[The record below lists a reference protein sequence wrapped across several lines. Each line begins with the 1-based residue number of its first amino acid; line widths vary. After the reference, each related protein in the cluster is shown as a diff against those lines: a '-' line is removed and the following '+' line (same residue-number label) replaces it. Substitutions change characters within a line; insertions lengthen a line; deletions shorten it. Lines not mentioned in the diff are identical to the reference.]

1 MKALTLILVLISFQ
15 AHSAILIEEGS
26 RPIPVESSSSATIQS
41 VTTPSND
48 EYRAFASSYDIRKAY
63 KMAFGTAIGGQVGT
77 VGFKFDINFDPLNAF
92 VGGFGG
98 GSGFRTVQFGYK
110 AIYEGQF
117 ITPYW
122 TASLVNW
129 SNSSGNLESDMLNDV
144 YLNQTEKQN
153 NSFNKTFAVPS
164 VGVQYTQLNG
174 PFVGTTVF
182 AETMLFVD
190 FQDFKSALNGTLGI
204 TYLF

>member
-1 MKALTLILVLISFQ
+1 MKALTLIIVLFCIQ
-15 AHSAILIEEGS
+15 AQSAILIEEGYK
-26 RPIPVESSSSATIQS
+26 PAPVESSTSTSIQS
-41 VTTPSND
+41 ITASKD
-48 EYRAFASSYDIRKAY
+48 EYLAFASSYDIRKAF

-77 VGFKFDINFDPLNAF
+77 FGFKFDINFDPLNTF

-110 AIYEGQF
+110 AIYDGQF
-117 ITPYW
+117 MTPYW

-129 SNSSGNLESDMLNDV
+129 SNASGNLDSAMLEDV
-144 YLNQTEKQN
+144 YLNQTEKQTN
-153 NSFNKTFAVPS
+153 AFNKTFAVPS
-164 VGVQYTQLNG
+164 IGVQYTQLNG
-174 PFVGTTVF
+174 PFVGTTLF